1 MFLKLHIQKL
11 GSSEILSYLC
21 NIKKNDGWYHQW
33 IKRHTL
39 YRIQLDFTKRK
50 TAPVC
55 PSAFLMLLKKWS
67 QWHHSDVVPHLHS
80 APYPLFVIMF
90 FCLCMSFR
98 SLYVV
103 MSFCLRILKSL
114 FLLCPLSLYVIM
126 SICLRTLK
134 SPIVQ
139 SFQSL
144 PVIMSFCLRTFKV
157 LFIQSPLSSCTS

>member
-1 MFLKLHIQKL
+1 MKL
-11 GSSEILSYLC
+11 GIRKLGNSKILLYLC
-21 NIKKNDGWYHQW
+21 NTKRRCDGLYHQQ
-33 IKRHTL
+33 IKNQTGHRA
-39 YRIQLDFTKRK
+39 QPNFTKRK

-67 QWHHSDVVPHLHS
+67 QWHHSDDVPHLHS

-103 MSFCLRILKSL
+103 ISFCLRILKSL

-157 LFIQSPLSSCTS
+157 LFLLYPLSSCTS

>member
-21 NIKKNDGWYHQW
+21 NIKKNDGLYHQW
-33 IKRHTL
+33 IKSYTL
-39 YRIQLDFTKRK
+39 YRTQRDFTKRK

-67 QWHHSDVVPHLHS
+67 QWHSSDDVPHLHS
-80 APYPLFVIMF
+80 APYP
-90 FCLCMSFR
+90 
-98 SLYVV
+98 LYVV
-103 MSFCLRILKSL
+103 MSFCLRILKLL

-126 SICLRTLK
+126 SFCLTTLK

-157 LFIQSPLSSCTS
+157 LFIQSPLSLCNS

>member
-1 MFLKLHIQKL
+1 MVDITSELKAILYIEPSVTLPRERLLRYAHQH
-11 GSSEILSYLC
+11 SSCFQRNEA
-21 NIKKNDGWYHQW
+21 ND
-33 IKRHTL
+33 TVL
-39 YRIQLDFTKRK
+39 YD
-50 TAPVC
+50 
-55 PSAFLMLLKKWS
+55 
-67 QWHHSDVVPHLHS
+67 VPHLHS
-80 APYPLFVIMF
+80 APYSLFVIMF

-157 LFIQSPLSSCTS
+157 LFLLYPLSSCTS

>member
-1 MFLKLHIQKL
+1 MFLKLYTQKL

-21 NIKKNDGWYHQW
+21 NIKKNDVLYHQQ
-33 IKRHTL
+33 IKNHTVH
-39 YRIQLDFTKRK
+39 RIQRDFTKRK

-98 SLYVV
+98 PLYVV
-103 MSFCLRILKSL
+103 MSFCLRILESL

-157 LFIQSPLSSCTS
+157 LFIQSPLSLCNS